1 MRSTA
6 PPAAEPAPDLALLT
20 GYVQQVLGTS
30 ITPLEVPR
38 TANLPYLLAE
48 QYRVLKF
55 ELVGRD
61 CLALWPRTRELVTPA
76 QVRKHLDL
84 AARQTEA
91 LCILVTNELSSAARA
106 RLIAQ
111 HIPFIV
117 PGNQL
122 YLPDLGLDLREHF
135 RRLRQKPDTLGPAAQ
150 AVLVYA
156 LLRLRE
162 STVTPQALSRALG
175 YSAMTLTRVADELE
189 DSDLVTAK
197 RSGRN
202 RLIDFGEDKRALWQR
217 AMPVLRTPVARTEW
231 VVMPPAS
238 GLRDMPLAGLS
249 ALAASTLLAAPDKVC
264 VAAAKDDWTTL
275 GRHGIKPVPYEEM
288 ADAQVQVWRY
298 DPTLLAEEGA
308 VDPLSLYLSL
318 RDDDDD
324 RVVAALEAHMRSVAW
339 W

>member
-1 MRSTA
+1 
-6 PPAAEPAPDLALLT
+6 
-20 GYVQQVLGTS
+20 
-30 ITPLEVPR
+30 
-38 TANLPYLLAE
+38 
-48 QYRVLKF
+48 
-55 ELVGRD
+55 
-61 CLALWPRTRELVTPA
+61 
-76 QVRKHLDL
+76 
-84 AARQTEA
+84 
-91 LCILVTNELSSAARA
+91 
-106 RLIAQ
+106 
-111 HIPFIV
+111 
-117 PGNQL
+117 
-122 YLPDLGLDLREHF
+122 
-135 RRLRQKPDTLGPAAQ
+135 
-150 AVLVYA
+150 
-156 LLRLRE
+156 
-162 STVTPQALSRALG
+162 
-175 YSAMTLTRVADELE
+175 VADELE